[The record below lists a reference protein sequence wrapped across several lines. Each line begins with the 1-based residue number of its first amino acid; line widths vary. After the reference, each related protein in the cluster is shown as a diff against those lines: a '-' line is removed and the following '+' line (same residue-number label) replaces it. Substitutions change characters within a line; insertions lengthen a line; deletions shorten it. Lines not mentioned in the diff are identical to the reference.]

1 LFFAFPEFLK
11 PSSKRDIY
19 FPLQSKGAPSGRF
32 YPVVGFCLLK
42 RLIQAKQKDSRASKR
57 RTYHKKAV
65 AIGVPLISLLF
76 TAAALLP
83 SYVHA
88 SILSDIVAMFTQSAN
103 ADEADSDTTFGNLQT
118 MPLLRPAMNISPT
131 AARGGGDVTIVDDS
145 AVVAAEG
152 PSGTLADIEKPKN
165 GTISTYVVRDGDTLS
180 DIAKLFD
187 VTPGTIL
194 SANDL
199 PNASSLKP
207 GQKLIILPITGID
220 YTVKQGDTLASIAKA
235 YGGDPA
241 EIASYNSVDD
251 SSLAVGMT
259 VLVPNG
265 EVSATHVVASV
276 STDTGTVGHKT
287 SGKIR
292 VGNEPA
298 HDVGPQGTAA
308 EIAYY
313 IPPVANYIETQG
325 IHGYNAVDLAAP
337 SGTPIV
343 ASAAGTVVVA
353 REGGWNGGYGSYVV
367 ISHDN
372 GSQTLYAHM
381 SKVAAYDGET
391 VTQGQLIGY
400 VGKTGL
406 ATGPHVHFEIR
417 DGIKNPF

>member
-1 LFFAFPEFLK
+1 MP
-11 PSSKRDIY
+11 PN
-19 FPLQSKGAPSGRF
+19 
-32 YPVVGFCLLK
+32 
-42 RLIQAKQKDSRASKR
+42 RLIKAKSKDSGAKKR
-57 RTYHKKAV
+57 GTYRRKAV
-65 AIGVPLISLLF
+65 AVGVPLISLLF

-83 SYVHA
+83 SFAHA
-88 SILSDIVAMFTQSAN
+88 SILSDIIAIFTQSAN
-103 ADEADSDTTFGNLQT
+103 ADESGADTTFGNVQT
-118 MPLLRPAMNISPT
+118 MPLLRPAMNISP
-131 AARGGGDVTIVDDS
+131 APARGGGDVTIIDDS
-145 AVVAAEG
+145 AVVAADG

-180 DIAKLFD
+180 GIAKLFD

-199 PNASSLKP
+199 ASASSLQV
-207 GQKLIILPITGID
+207 GQKLIILPITGIS
-220 YTVKQGDTLASIAKA
+220 YTVKKGDTLASIAKA

-241 EIASYNSVDD
+241 EISNYNGVDD
-251 SSLAVGMT
+251 STLVVGST
-259 VLVPNG
+259 IIVPNG
-265 EVSATHVVASV
+265 EVPATVHVAV
-276 STDTGTVGHKT
+276 TT
-287 SGKIR
+287 SGSSSAGGKSSKKIGI
-292 VGNEPA
+292 GNEPA

-313 IPPVANYIETQG
+313 IAPVSNYVETQG
-325 IHGYNAVDLAAP
+325 IHGYNAVDLAVPA
-337 SGTPIV
+337 GTPIV
-343 ASAAGTVVVA
+343 ASAAGTIVVA
-353 REGGWNGGYGSYVV
+353 RQGGWNGGYGSYVV

-400 VGKTGL
+400 VGQTGL